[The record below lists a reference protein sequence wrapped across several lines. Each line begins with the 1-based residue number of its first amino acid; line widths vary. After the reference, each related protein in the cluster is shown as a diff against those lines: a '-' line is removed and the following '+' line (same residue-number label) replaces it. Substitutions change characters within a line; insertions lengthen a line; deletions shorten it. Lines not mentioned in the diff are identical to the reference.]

1 MIIEKDY
8 DKEDNSGYGTHIPCL
23 KAIFDNIEIDF
34 AIEYGMGYFSTS
46 FLLDRVKSR
55 VHSIEMQ
62 DLEWYDKVVAKYD
75 SDKWTHE
82 FSEDVTRFVLNQNP
96 DLLLVDGSSV
106 TRAIGIVHAMQM
118 GIGIIVAHDTES
130 PWYGYD
136 MVEDYR
142 ERYGYTSIHFT
153 DVAPFTSVYTTNEK
167 LIGDLNLIIADKNE
181 L

>member
-1 MIIEKDY
+1 M
-8 DKEDNSGYGTHIPCL
+8 
-23 KAIFDNIEIDF
+23 
-34 AIEYGMGYFSTS
+34 
-46 FLLDRVKSR
+46 
-55 VHSIEMQ
+55 
-62 DLEWYDKVVAKYD
+62 
-75 SDKWTHE
+75 
-82 FSEDVTRFVLNQNP
+82 LNQNP